1 MLPPPIHFICVRIL
15 IHCTRHCVFFQ
26 TCNSKS
32 QGLSDLKLNNNI
44 LQLTV
49 HKFEEEAD
57 VSGESSSTSSPKD
70 EYIVGIKY
78 RSHHEPVISTENSV
92 SAALDVLNVNECVI
106 LLCSQN

>member
-1 MLPPPIHFICVRIL
+1 MFS
-15 IHCTRHCVFFQ
+15 Q
-26 TCNSKS
+26 TCNSRS

-44 LQLTV
+44 LQLTL

-57 VSGESSSTSSPKD
+57 VSSESSSTSSSKD

-78 RSHHEPVISTENSV
+78 ESHHEPVISTENSV
-92 SAALDVLNVNECVI
+92 SAALDVLNVNERVI